1 MAVQK
6 SKKSR
11 SKRGHRRSH
20 NNNINIPLFVFNNRT
35 NKYNL
40 YHHVDENY
48 IINRKNKLLIK

>member
-11 SKRGHRRSH
+11 SKRGSRRSH
-20 NNNINIPLFVFNNRT
+20 LHLSYPVLFFNKVN

-40 YHHVDENY
+40 YHHVNDDYLLN
-48 IINRKNKLLIK
+48 IKKRNK